1 LTLFDER
8 PIRPMLAKTGEAFD
22 DDHYFFE
29 PKWDGLRAIL
39 FFQSGRIELQNRNL
53 RDATPSYP
61 ELQKISGR
69 IKANAAIMDGE
80 VVVLR
85 EDGVPDFGRLQA
97 RFGVR
102 DQKRVG
108 VLAKTTPVT
117 YVAFD
122 LLHINGL
129 DIITRPL
136 SERKK
141 WLKSIVREG
150 PYLLYGDHIETEG
163 TRFFKEATKRGFEGV
178 IGKESQSQYIPG
190 LRTDYWIKTKKIE
203 AADCVVVGFSG
214 GERARASTFGSL
226 ILAAY
231 DENGKLRHI
240 GNVGGGFSNA
250 ALEDLRKKLSRILAK
265 TATVEGSVDSP
276 TPVTWVKPKL
286 VVEVAY
292 MALTADGRLRFP
304 RFQRLRTDKDPID
317 CKLPSTVKVVRYEP

>member
-1 LTLFDER
+1 MTLFDER

-22 DDHYFFE
+22 NKDYFFE

-61 ELQKISGR
+61 ELQEISGR
-69 IKANAAIMDGE
+69 ISATAAIIDGE

-97 RFGVR
+97 RFGVG

-122 LLHINGL
+122 LLHINGQ
-129 DIITRPL
+129 DVITRPL
-136 SERKK
+136 VERKK
-141 WLKSIVREG
+141 RLKSIVKEG
-150 PYLLYGDHIETEG
+150 PFLLYGDHIEAKG

-178 IGKESQSQYIPG
+178 IGKESQSQYVPG
-190 LRTDYWIKTKKIE
+190 LRTDYWIKTKKIQT
-203 AADCVVVGFSG
+203 ADCVVVGFSE
-214 GERARASTFGSL
+214 GERARAPTFGSL

-250 ALEDLRKKLSRILAK
+250 ALEDLRKRLSKIIAK
-265 TATVEGSVDSP
+265 TATVGGSVDSP
-276 TPVTWVKPKL
+276 TPVTWVMPKL

-292 MALTADGRLRFP
+292 MAVTADGRLRFP
-304 RFQRLRTDKDPID
+304 RFQQLRTDKDPKD
-317 CKLPSTVKVVRYEP
+317 CKLPSTEKIAHYEP

>member
-22 DDHYFFE
+22 DENYFFE

-39 FFQSGRIELQNRNL
+39 FFQEGRIELQNRNL
-53 RDATPSYP
+53 RDATGSYP
-61 ELQKISGR
+61 ELQKISDR
-69 IKANAAIMDGE
+69 IRAKTAIMDGE

-85 EDGVPDFGRLQA
+85 EDGVPDFGRLQS
-97 RFGVR
+97 RFGVD

-122 LLHINGL
+122 LLHVNGQ
-129 DIITRPL
+129 DVITRPL
-136 SERKK
+136 VERKK
-141 WLKSIVREG
+141 RLNLIVKEG
-150 PYLLYGDHIETEG
+150 PYLLYGEHINAEG
-163 TRFFKEATKRGFEGV
+163 TRFFKEATSRGFEGV
-178 IGKESQSQYIPG
+178 IAKESQSQYVPG
-190 LRTDYWIKTKKIE
+190 LRTDYWVKTKKIE
-203 AADCVVVGFSG
+203 TVDCVVVGFSE
-214 GERARASTFGSL
+214 GERARAPTFGSL

-240 GNVGGGFSNA
+240 GNVGGGFSDTV
-250 ALEDLRKKLSRILAK
+250 LEDLREKLSRIVTK

-276 TPVTWVKPKL
+276 TSVTWVKPRL

-292 MALTADGRLRFP
+292 MTVTADGRLRFP
-304 RFQRLRTDKDPID
+304 RFQRLRADKNPME
-317 CKLPSTVKVVRYEP
+317 CKLP